1 MITSDKTALFVDGA
15 NLHHTAK
22 ALGFDVDFKRLIE
35 EFEKRGSILR
45 SYYYTTISEV
55 ADFTAIRPLVDWLEY
70 NGFTVRAKPA
80 KEFDDGSGRRK
91 IKRNISIELSVDAL
105 EIAKHI
111 GHIVLFSGDG
121 DFRSLVE
128 AIQRRGPQVTV
139 VSSIRTKP
147 PMIADELRRQA
158 DAFLELDDLRS
169 TVGRPLRTVSAH

>member
-1 MITSDKTALFVDGA
+1 MNAFDKMALFIDGA
-15 NLHHTAK
+15 NLHHSAK

-35 EFEKRGSILR
+35 EFEKRGSIFR
-45 SYYYTTISEV
+45 SYYYTTVSEG
-55 ADFTAIRPLVDWLEY
+55 AEFTSIRPLVDWLDY
-70 NGFTVRAKPA
+70 NGFTIRVKPA

-91 IKRNISIELSVDAL
+91 IKRNIGIELSVDAL
-105 EIAKHI
+105 EIAKHV
-111 GHIVLFSGDG
+111 GHVVLFSGDG

-128 AIQRRGPQVTV
+128 AIQSRGPQVTI

-169 TVGRPLRTVSAH
+169 TIGRTLRTVSAR

>member
-70 NGFTVRAKPA
+70 NGFTA
-80 KEFDDGSGRRK
+80 GSFGDFCVKLLPTRD
-91 IKRNISIELSVDAL
+91 ELS
-105 EIAKHI
+105 
-111 GHIVLFSGDG
+111 IV
-121 DFRSLVE
+121 
-128 AIQRRGPQVTV
+128 QRRG
-139 VSSIRTKP
+139 TK
-147 PMIADELRRQA
+147 RQ
-158 DAFLELDDLRS
+158 
-169 TVGRPLRTVSAH
+169 TQP